1 MLSSIRKF
9 SKSILGKIVIGL
21 IAVAFVVGFGMGGSF
36 SGKQNIV
43 AEINNEKITS
53 QEFVTYLQKVN
64 ITTDDIEKIGK
75 SNLLQR
81 ILMNYISEKI
91 ISIESKKRGFQ
102 LTDRSLLNKLK
113 DDKKF
118 QKDGKFSEI
127 KYEKFMISNNL
138 TKPFYE
144 NIVRET
150 EVKDQLLNFYSG
162 GIKLPVF
169 IINDLYKKE
178 NILKK
183 INYINL
189 TKIYEKNKIS
199 EKEIEDYYEKNKN
212 SFQEIYKKFK
222 YVKLSPEILVGE
234 KIINEVFFKK
244 IDDIENGILDG
255 KSFNDITSEYK
266 EKIKNTDFLNSKR
279 TRKDGQT
286 FESIDLNSFKEI
298 FEIED
303 KNSPKFI
310 NHNNNYYLVEIL
322 DSKNELPNL
331 KNQKLKDSIETQL
344 KVIAQIE
351 KIAKLIKDINDKKFV
366 GNDIAKLAKKNNIA
380 VNTLTIKNINDTSK
394 FSLKLL
400 KRIYEFGNGSI
411 FVLPGDK
418 ENYLVTIVNEK
429 DPKIDL
435 NSDNYKK
442 YMKKANAQ
450 YIAKIYKSY
459 DRYINKNY
467 KIDIKSNVLKRIE
480 NSF

>member
-366 GNDIAKLAKKNNIA
+366 GNDIVKLAKKNNIA

-400 KRIYEFGNGSI
+400 KRIYEFGSGSI

-429 DPKIDL
+429 DPVIDP

-450 YIAKIYKSY
+450 YVAKIYKSY
-459 DRYINKNY
+459 DKYINANY

-480 NSF
+480 NSL

>member
-183 INYINL
+183 VNYINL
-189 TKIYEKNKIS
+189 TKIYEKN
-199 EKEIEDYYEKNKN
+199 
-212 SFQEIYKKFK
+212 
-222 YVKLSPEILVGE
+222 KLSPEILVGE

-366 GNDIAKLAKKNNIA
+366 GNDIVKLAKKNNIA

-400 KRIYEFGNGSI
+400 KRIYEFGSGSI

-429 DPKIDL
+429 DPVIDP

-450 YIAKIYKSY
+450 YVAKIYKSY
-459 DRYINKNY
+459 DKYINANY

-480 NSF
+480 NSL

>member
-162 GIKLPVF
+162 GIRLPIF

-222 YVKLSPEILVGE
+222 YVKLSPEVLVGE

-366 GNDIAKLAKKNNIA
+366 GNDIVKLAKKNNIA

-400 KRIYEFGNGSI
+400 KRIYEFGSGSI

-429 DPKIDL
+429 DPVIDP

-450 YIAKIYKSY
+450 YVAKIYKSY
-459 DRYINKNY
+459 DKYINANY

-480 NSF
+480 NSL

>member
-127 KYEKFMISNNL
+127 KYEKFMISSGL

-144 NIVRET
+144 NLVKET
-150 EVKDQLLNFYSG
+150 EIKDQLLNFYSG

-183 INYINL
+183 VNYINL

-222 YVKLSPEILVGE
+222 YVKLSPEVLVGE

-366 GNDIAKLAKKNNIA
+366 GNDIVKLAKKNNIA

-400 KRIYEFGNGSI
+400 KRIYEFGSGSI

-429 DPKIDL
+429 DPVIDP

-450 YIAKIYKSY
+450 YVAKIYKSY
-459 DRYINKNY
+459 DKYINANY

-480 NSF
+480 NSL

>member
-162 GIKLPVF
+162 GIRLPIF

-400 KRIYEFGNGSI
+400 KRIYEFGSGSI

-429 DPKIDL
+429 DPVIDP

-450 YIAKIYKSY
+450 YVAKIYKSY
-459 DRYINKNY
+459 DKYINANY

-480 NSF
+480 NSL